1 MLVLSRKL
9 DESIIITV
17 PPSDSVQQIRVT
29 ILEARG
35 DKTRMGFRAE
45 RDIVIHREEIQRVVD
60 KCLAE

>member
-9 DESIIITV
+9 NESVVITV
-17 PPSDSVQQIRVT
+17 PPSPAAQQIRVT
-29 ILEARG
+29 ILETRG

-60 KCLAE
+60 LEAAQ